1 VDRRFGAFS
10 TYGKGKNA
18 YKLLGGKPGGK
29 KMLEIRRWEDNINI
43 NLKDGSGKI
52 YLGFFGSG

>member
-1 VDRRFGAFS
+1 VDERCGACS
-10 TYGKGKNA
+10 TYGKGKTA

-29 KMLEIRRWEDNINI
+29 KMLEIHRWEDINI
-43 NLKDGSGKI
+43 NLKDRSGEM